1 MRVAVFGATGSTGSL
16 VVRSL
21 VERGHEAIA
30 VSRSKPGL
38 ERPERFESRV
48 GDLTDPAFAARA
60 IEGCDAV
67 ISCIGQK
74 RKTASL
80 WSARVSPPDILSTVA
95 KVIVDAIGTDASKR
109 FVYLSAFGVGE
120 DLKKHSIIF
129 RLILR
134 SSSIWSAYQDHAEA
148 ERIIKSSPVR
158 WTIVK
163 PPGLTDADK
172 DVDLVDRGDRW
183 SSFETVSRKSLARF
197 LMECAEVGATT
208 GKSMTIGEKKP

>member
-1 MRVAVFGATGSTGSL
+1 MRVAVFGATGSMGSL
-16 VVRSL
+16 VVKSL
-21 VERGHEAIA
+21 VERGHEAVA
-30 VSRSKPGL
+30 VSRSKPDL
-38 ERPERFESRV
+38 EMSGRHESRV

-74 RKTASL
+74 RKAASL
-80 WSARVSPPDILSTVA
+80 WSACVSPPDILSTVA
-95 KVIVDAIGTDASKR
+95 KAIIVAIGTDASKR

-134 SSSIWSAYQDHAEA
+134 SSSIWTAYQDHAEA
-148 ERIIKSSPVR
+148 ERIIKASPVR

-163 PPGLTDADK
+163 PPGLTDADR
-172 DVDLVDRGDRW
+172 DVNLVDRGDRW
-183 SSFETVSRKSLARF
+183 SSFETVTRKSLARF
-197 LMECAEVGATT
+197 LVECAEDEATI
-208 GKSMTIGEKKP
+208 GRSMTIGEKKP